1 MLEETAC
8 YCMFEKSCGRGSKEE
23 HAPDHSPSNEQRF
36 RGPHR
41 DTVDAVVIR
50 NKAFPWVN
58 TRFRDHERAQFKR
71 HNVNERAKGKT
82 RESDHVRRD

>member
-1 MLEETAC
+1 
-8 YCMFEKSCGRGSKEE
+8 MFEKSCGRGSKEE

-58 TRFRDHERAQFKR
+58 THALETMKG
-71 HNVNERAKGKT
+71 HNSKDT
-82 RESDHVRRD
+82 T